1 MSAAMILLYGVVA
14 KAGIDLLQLGLIGWG
29 LRRWGQD
36 TDKRRKQNERWRAEG
51 AERAAERAAEGAER
65 AAGWAA
71 ERAETSQML
80 KDTSRGLADTH
91 RILSEA
97 LAASQARRAGA
108 GIC

>member
-51 AERAAERAAEGAER
+51 AE
-65 AAGWAA
+65 
-71 ERAETSQML
+71 TSQML